1 MGPTTGRVAV
11 NGRISSLL
19 ELGAGFNPEFTGR
32 ENVELYGIVMGMTR
46 EETLERMPVIQ
57 AFAGIGDFIDRPVKS
72 YLERHVRA
80 ARVFSGD
87 PREPGRPAR

>member
-1 MGPTTGRVAV
+1 M

-32 ENVELYGIVMGMTR
+32 ENVELYGIVMGMSR
-46 EETLERMPVIQ
+46 EETLARLPVDP
-57 AFAGIGDFIDRPVKS
+57 GLCRDRRLHRSPGQVV
-72 YLERHVRA
+72 LERHVRA
-80 ARVFSGD
+80 AGVFGGD